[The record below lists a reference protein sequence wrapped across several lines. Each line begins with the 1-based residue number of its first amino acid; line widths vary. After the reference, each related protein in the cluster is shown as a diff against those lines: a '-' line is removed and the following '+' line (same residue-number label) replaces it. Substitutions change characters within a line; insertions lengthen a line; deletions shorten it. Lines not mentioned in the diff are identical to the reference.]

1 MATIDPSVAE
11 DRIRLACGD
20 TSDIPY
26 LTDDIYTYCLATQN
40 NNEPAAIRMAAQMIL
55 AQLAYGSHQRLDKI
69 EQWGSEA
76 YQNYLSYI
84 KQVIANPSYNAL
96 GGVFV
101 GGMNLADVQANIQDT
116 TIVQKR
122 IINYP
127 TDSYDDSTENLY
139 GVVTE
144 DNNVYF

>member
-1 MATIDPSVAE
+1 MATIDPTVAT
-11 DRIRLACGD
+11 DRIKLAVGD
-20 TSDIPY
+20 VSDIPY
-26 LTDDIYTYCLATQN
+26 LTEEIYQYCLDIQN
-40 NNEPAAIRMAAQMIL
+40 NNEPAATRMAAQMIL

-69 EQWGSEA
+69 EQWGSESFN
-76 YQNYLSYI
+76 NYLTYI
-84 KQVIANPSYNAL
+84 KQVISNPSLNAT
-96 GGVFV
+96 GGVYV
-101 GGMNLADVQANIQDT
+101 GGMNLVDVQANIQDT